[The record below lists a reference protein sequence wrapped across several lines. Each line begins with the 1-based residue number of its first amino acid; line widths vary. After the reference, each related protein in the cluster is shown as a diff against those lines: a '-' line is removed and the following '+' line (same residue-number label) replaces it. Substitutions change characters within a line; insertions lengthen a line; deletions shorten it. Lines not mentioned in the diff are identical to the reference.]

1 MTSTITHM
9 VEVMTPT
16 DANFLGKVF
25 GGRLL
30 ALIDLCAYTTASRFA
45 GEVCVTASF
54 DRVDF
59 HEPIE
64 VGEVV
69 TLVGGV
75 YYVGRT
81 SVEVTIEVY
90 AENIYTRV
98 RRHTNT
104 ARVTMVAVREG
115 KPVPVPRLVCES
127 REDRVRF
134 LQGQA
139 RREIRQRHTKE
150 REAAF
155 ERFERATDAELSEWL
170 AAVG

>member
-1 MTSTITHM
+1 MA
-9 VEVMTPT
+9 EVMTPT

-59 HEPIE
+59 LEPIE

-69 TLVGGV
+69 TLVGSVG
-75 YYVGRT
+75 YVGRT
-81 SVEVTIEVY
+81 SVEVTIEVF

-115 KPVPVPRLVCES
+115 KPTPVPRLVCET
-127 REDRVRF
+127 REDRIRY

-139 RREIRQRHTKE
+139 RREIRAKHTRD

-155 ERFERATDAELSEWL
+155 DRFEKATDAELEAWL
-170 AAVG
+170 NELR